1 MCVCVRERD
10 FVCLHVCVCVRERE
24 VVYVCLHVCVRV
36 CVCVCFLVCVCVCV
50 CIWLCVRVRMYH
62 PRNRKENNTK
72 EEFFK
77 NKTKNLIEFTV
88 ALSVVFSTCA
98 RSTT

>member
-1 MCVCVRERD
+1 M
-10 FVCLHVCVCVRERE
+10 CLHVCVCV
-24 VVYVCLHVCVRV
+24 
-36 CVCVCFLVCVCVCV
+36 CVCAFPCVCV

-77 NKTKNLIEFTV
+77 NKKTASVHLIEFTV

>member
-1 MCVCVRERD
+1 MFACVRACMCVCV
-10 FVCLHVCVCVRERE
+10 FPC
-24 VVYVCLHVCVRV
+24 
-36 CVCVCFLVCVCVCV
+36 VCVCVCV

-77 NKTKNLIEFTV
+77 NKKTTL
-88 ALSVVFSTCA
+88 LSLPLLYLWFSA
-98 RSTT
+98 HAQEAPHRDNDA